1 MKDSFEK
8 TDKVAL
14 EGKAV
19 LTDADLELI
28 AGGRAVPF
36 LIPEASVLDMM
47 TYIRR
52 KCEERGDSEEEII
65 RIIQSYR
72 GYLDSIK

>member
-28 AGGRAVPF
+28 AGGKSSA
-36 LIPEASVLDMM
+36 IPDTGGFGSRYDDLYPEKM
-47 TYIRR
+47 
-52 KCEERGDSEEEII
+52 
-65 RIIQSYR
+65 
-72 GYLDSIK
+72 